1 MVVSVK
7 ETKSN
12 PYYLLYEEDVA
23 GNLKKSKEGNYIRRQ
38 DCPKVW
44 EYNGSIYVININS
57 LKHSHLSNFKKI
69 KKYVMADEYSID
81 IDTDLDWNLAD
92 ILLREKNNI

>member
-12 PYYLLYEEDVA
+12 PYFNLFEEDVD
-23 GNLKKSKEGNYIRRQ
+23 GFLKKSKESDYTRRQ

-44 EYNGSIYVININS
+44 EYNGAVYVINVES
-57 LKHSHLSNFKKI
+57 LKNTTINKFKKV
-69 KKYVMADEYSID
+69 KKYVMDELSSLD
-81 IDTDLDWNLAD
+81 IDSEMDLKFVE
-92 ILLREKNNI
+92 LLIKK